1 MEIYEVL
8 RGVIFKTE
16 DVNSEERLR
25 INQFFKENYGF
36 EFKDTQSKAFEIQL
50 QNAIYAS
57 SEPVNI
63 IITMARTALTNKN
76 NSNWHEVINYN
87 VNG

>member
-8 RGVIFKTE
+8 KGIICEPK
-16 DVNSEERLR
+16 DVEIKDRMR
-25 INQFFKENYGF
+25 MNQFFRANYGF
-36 EFKDTQSKAFEIQL
+36 EFKDVQSKAFEVQL

-57 SEPVNI
+57 YEPVSI
-63 IITMARTALTNKN
+63 IITMARAILANKN

-87 VNG
+87 ING